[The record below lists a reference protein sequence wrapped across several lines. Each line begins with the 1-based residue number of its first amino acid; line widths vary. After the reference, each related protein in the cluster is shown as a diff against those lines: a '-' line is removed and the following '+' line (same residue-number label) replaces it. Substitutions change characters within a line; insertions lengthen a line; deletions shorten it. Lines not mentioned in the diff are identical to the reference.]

1 MPDLVKA
8 KKLITEAADQ
18 CLLAAQ
24 LADRHAAYV
33 KRRDGE
39 VAQQQALLD
48 AEHAAVK
55 HKLPAV
61 TEAKRLAEEQATK
74 QDYVAAQ
81 AGLDA
86 ALSAIAAAAA
96 LKKTSEDFD
105 ARLLLVEPQ
114 VTGLTTA
121 SPRATAPG
129 IGPLVAKVDTAL
141 AEAKAKALLFDFTA
155 ADKALASAKAQCK
168 AVEVKKLL
176 ATATPD
182 PAVLK
187 DQMTALSQQPGG
199 NELLDELI
207 AGLGPTDSPDHV
219 LVALAV
225 RFNLKQ
231 GAQDEGT
238 GAQKSTVAVLKR
250 VYKLMTEVPAKH
262 TKDNPRM
269 RQVTRK
275 PAGGSSY
282 GGGNVVLGDALN
294 EGSKRGLVI
303 ATELP
308 GVEERCKPPT
318 GKEAPVFFDWNVQHE
333 IAHALDDKKKFM
345 ASRENVDTFGAWVNH
360 GGNVSAVAK
369 AAADALGLEGI
380 DQAAIAKYLD
390 GGTVPS
396 PVPTDWA
403 TMTTWAD
410 AIRHG
415 QIPWKAGA
423 KCTQA
428 IADGGFIIGD
438 RIYHEAYANRWVSY
452 KATARAE
459 GITGYQFRAP
469 GEWFSELYAAYKSEQ
484 MKPAHPAKTWLDQ
497 LFGV

>member
-24 LADRHAAYV
+24 LADRHAAYE

-55 HKLPAV
+55 HRLPAV
-61 TEAKRLAEEQATK
+61 TEAKRLAEEQAAK

-81 AGLDA
+81 AALDA
-86 ALSAIAAAAA
+86 ALLAIADAAA
-96 LKKTSEDFD
+96 LKKTSEDFN
-105 ARLLLVEPQ
+105 ARLLLVEPD
-114 VTGLTTA
+114 VTGLTNA
-121 SPRATAPG
+121 SPRAGAPN
-129 IGPLVAKVDTAL
+129 IGADVAKVDAAL
-141 AEAKAKALLFDFTA
+141 AEAKAKALLFDFKA
-155 ADKALASAKAQCK
+155 ADTALASAKAQCK
-168 AVEVKKLL
+168 SVEVKKLL
-176 ATATPD
+176 KAPSPD
-182 PAVLK
+182 PVVLK
-187 DQMTALSQQPGG
+187 NQMEALNKQPGG
-199 NELLDELI
+199 QQLLDALI
-207 AGLGPTDSPDHV
+207 AGLSPTDSPDHV
-219 LVALAV
+219 LAALAV

-250 VYKLMTEVPAKH
+250 VYKLMAEVPDKH
-262 TKDNPRM
+262 TKENPRM
-269 RQVTRK
+269 RQITRK

-294 EGSKRGLVI
+294 EGSKRQLVLPG
-303 ATELP
+303 ELP
-308 GVEERCKPPT
+308 GVDDKCKPPT

-345 ASRENVDTFGAWVNH
+345 ASNENVDKYGAWVNH

-369 AAADALGLEGI
+369 AAADALNLEGI

-403 TMTTWAD
+403 TMTAWAD

-428 IADGGFIIGD
+428 IKDGGFIIGD

-484 MKPAHPAKTWLDQ
+484 MKPAHPAKEWLDN